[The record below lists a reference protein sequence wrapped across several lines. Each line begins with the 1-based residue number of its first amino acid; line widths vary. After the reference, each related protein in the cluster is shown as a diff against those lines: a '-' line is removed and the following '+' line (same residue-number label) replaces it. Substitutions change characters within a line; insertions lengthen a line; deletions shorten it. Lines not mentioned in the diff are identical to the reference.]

1 MRSDLSKSLKLN
13 CGESG
18 CLEGG
23 IQSGASR
30 QCCRVNAGGDTATQE
45 RKKEEEKENR
55 EQQRL
60 IRPFLKKREVG
71 NSIRAAET
79 NEQSVINSARRL
91 GLVALHQQRTLSSHV
106 RQSELCRRRLERE
119 REMLTA
125 GRPTTASPENTHPQ
139 RTGVPLQNARHHSQ
153 RSLIRTLQTAS
164 SENKSRRDV
173 WKTSPRTILTTINP
187 SCNE

>member
-60 IRPFLKKREVG
+60 IRPFF
-71 NSIRAAET
+71 
-79 NEQSVINSARRL
+79 
-91 GLVALHQQRTLSSHV
+91 
-106 RQSELCRRRLERE
+106 
-119 REMLTA
+119 
-125 GRPTTASPENTHPQ
+125 
-139 RTGVPLQNARHHSQ
+139 
-153 RSLIRTLQTAS
+153 
-164 SENKSRRDV
+164 
-173 WKTSPRTILTTINP
+173 
-187 SCNE
+187 

>member
-106 RQSELCRRRLERE
+106 RQSEFCRRRLERE
-119 REMLTA
+119 RERDA
-125 GRPTTASPENTHPQ
+125 DGGEDQ
-139 RTGVPLQNARHHSQ
+139 RQPL
-153 RSLIRTLQTAS
+153 
-164 SENKSRRDV
+164 
-173 WKTSPRTILTTINP
+173 WKTHIDRGPGFLSRTPDITARGHSSVQYKRLHPKKKVKTRRVEDVIPHDPDYNQ
-187 SCNE
+187 SIV

>member
-60 IRPFLKKREVG
+60 IRPFFKKKG
-71 NSIRAAET
+71 K
-79 NEQSVINSARRL
+79 SVIP
-91 GLVALHQQRTLSSHV
+91 
-106 RQSELCRRRLERE
+106 SELLRRMNR
-119 REMLTA
+119 
-125 GRPTTASPENTHPQ
+125 ASLAQ
-139 RTGVPLQNARHHSQ
+139 LAVW
-153 RSLIRTLQTAS
+153 AS
-164 SENKSRRDV
+164 SLSINRGRSRAMCA
-173 WKTSPRTILTTINP
+173 NQ
-187 SCNE
+187 SCVADA

>member
-125 GRPTTASPENTHPQ
+125 GRPNDSLSGKHTSTEDRGSSPERQTSQPEVTHPYS
-139 RTGVPLQNARHHSQ
+139 TNSF
-153 RSLIRTLQTAS
+153 IRKQVKT
-164 SENKSRRDV
+164 RRVEDV
-173 WKTSPRTILTTINP
+173 TPHDPDYNQSIV
-187 SCNE
+187 

>member
-1 MRSDLSKSLKLN
+1 MVSLAASR
-13 CGESG
+13 GESRAERAG
-18 CLEGG
+18 
-23 IQSGASR
+23 R

-106 RQSELCRRRLERE
+106 RQSEFCRRRLERE

-125 GRPTTASPENTHPQ
+125 GRPNDSLSGKHTSTEDRGSSPERQTSQPEVTHPYS
-139 RTGVPLQNARHHSQ
+139 TNSF
-153 RSLIRTLQTAS
+153 IRKK
-164 SENKSRRDV
+164 KSRRDV